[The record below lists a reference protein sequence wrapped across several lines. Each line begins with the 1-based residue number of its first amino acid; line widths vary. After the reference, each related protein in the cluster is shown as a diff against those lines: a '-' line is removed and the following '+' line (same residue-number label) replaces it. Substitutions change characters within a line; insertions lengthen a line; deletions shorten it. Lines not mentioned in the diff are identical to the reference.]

1 MKKIIKEIIKSSLKK
16 FNLEV
21 REINKG
27 SRLIPIEFNQND
39 IDVFD
44 YVTKHQLTMASKARL
59 ISTIIACKHAVLAEI
74 NGDFVETGVWRGG
87 NALAAKMIFENYK
100 SKKEVYLFDTF
111 QGMTRAPTEIDLK
124 NRQRQMW
131 KKAPVK
137 RFNENLKKSQSDWA
151 FVSIEDVKNNFIN
164 AKVDLKGVNFI
175 KGDVIETLKL
185 NENIPNNI
193 CVLRLDTNFY
203 ESTKMEIET
212 LYPRLELGGSLL
224 LDDYGSWEGSQKAVD
239 DYFNSLSNK
248 KRPLMGFVDAAGR
261 SIIKVRF

>member
-1 MKKIIKEIIKSSLKK
+1 MKKIIKENIVSLLKK

-27 SRLIPIEFNQND
+27 SQVIPLEFNQND

-44 YVTKHQLTMASKARL
+44 YVVEHELTMVSKARL
-59 ISTIIACKHAVLAEI
+59 ISTMIACKHAVLAEI
-74 NGDFVETGVWRGG
+74 NGAFVETGVWRGG
-87 NALAAKMIFENYK
+87 VALAAKMIFENYK

-111 QGMTRAPTEIDLK
+111 QGMTRSPTEIDVK
-124 NRQRQMW
+124 NRARQMW
-131 KKAPVK
+131 KKNPVK
-137 RFNENLKKSQSDWA
+137 RFNENLKKNQSDWA
-151 FVSIEDVKNNFIN
+151 FASIEDVRSNFIN

-175 KGDVIETLKL
+175 KGDVVETLKL

-224 LDDYGSWEGSQKAVD
+224 LDDYGSWEGSKKATD
-239 DYFNSLSNK
+239 DYLNSLSNK
-248 KRPLMGFVDAAGR
+248 KRPLMSFVDAAGR
-261 SIIKVRF
+261 SLIKVRS